1 MVVCLVLKA
10 NVGEDYQ
17 PKGFNSCW
25 TALSPQ
31 GNDAL
36 ERSLYQMREKIQLV
50 LREEMQQELYFSGDY
65 RHQQNSYSLPFI
77 STPLL
82 SPDHHLPSVAFLIKN
97 HNISDPGRDGAEL
110 LRISQA

>member
-1 MVVCLVLKA
+1 MVVCLVLRA

-50 LREEMQQELYFSGDY
+50 LLEEMQQELDFSRDY
-65 RHQQNSYSLPFI
+65 RHQQNTYTLPFA
-77 STPLL
+77 SSLLL
-82 SPDHHLPSVAFLIKN
+82 SPTTIYLALHF
-97 HNISDPGRDGAEL
+97 
-110 LRISQA
+110 

>member
-1 MVVCLVLKA
+1 MVVCLVLRA

-36 ERSLYQMREKIQLV
+36 ERSLYQMREKIHLCCWKKCSRSCTLAETTGINKTV
-50 LREEMQQELYFSGDY
+50 TTAIRFS
-65 RHQQNSYSLPFI
+65 
-77 STPLL
+77 TLL
-82 SPDHHLPSVAFLIKN
+82 SFDHCLPCVASLIKS
-97 HNISDPGRDGAEL
+97 HNISDPVMNCKEL
-110 LRISQA
+110 LQITEI

>member
-1 MVVCLVLKA
+1 MVVCLVLRA

-50 LREEMQQELYFSGDY
+50 LLEEMQQELYFSRDY
-65 RHQQNSYSLPFI
+65 RHQQNSNYCHSLFHSSFLRPLPTLCCI
-77 STPLL
+77 S
-82 SPDHHLPSVAFLIKN
+82 N
-97 HNISDPGRDGAEL
+97 
-110 LRISQA
+110 

>member
-1 MVVCLVLKA
+1 MVVCLVLRA

-17 PKGFNSCW
+17 PKGFNSCR

-50 LREEMQQELYFSGDY
+50 LLEELQQELYFSQDY
-65 RHQQNSYSLPFI
+65 RHQQNSYYLPFL
-77 STPLL
+77 SSPLL
-82 SPDHHLPSVAFLIKN
+82 SPDHPLPSVALLIKN
-97 HNISDPGRDGAEL
+97 HNISDGLRDSTEL
-110 LRISQA
+110 P

>member
-1 MVVCLVLKA
+1 MVVCLVLRA

-50 LREEMQQELYFSGDY
+50 LLEEMQQEPDFSRDY
-65 RHQQNSYSLPFI
+65 RHQQNTYTLPFA
-77 STPLL
+77 SSLLL
-82 SPDHHLPSVAFLIKN
+82 SPTTIYLALHF
-97 HNISDPGRDGAEL
+97 
-110 LRISQA
+110 